1 PEIMQLRYI
10 HSVAAAQRR
19 ILNKGVL
26 NMKSLKEK
34 RLLKERERT
43 PRMVLQDLL
52 DDADKID
59 EIAVT
64 ISTDKG
70 MVETHISTSDTIMIV
85 GMLEAAKKDV
95 LKLSEVE

>member
-1 PEIMQLRYI
+1 M
-10 HSVAAAQRR
+10 
-19 ILNKGVL
+19 
-26 NMKSLKEK
+26 MDTLKEQ

-64 ISTDKG
+64 VSTEG
-70 MVETHISTSDTIMIV
+70 GIVETHLSTSDTIALI
-85 GMLEAAKKDV
+85 GMLEISKKDIMTI
-95 LKLSEVE
+95 SEIE

>member
-1 PEIMQLRYI
+1 
-10 HSVAAAQRR
+10 
-19 ILNKGVL
+19 
-26 NMKSLKEK
+26 MKSLKEK

-64 ISTDKG
+64 ISTEG
-70 MVETHISTSDTIMIV
+70 GIVETHLSTSDTITLI
-85 GMLEAAKKDV
+85 GMLEISKKDIMTI
-95 LKLSEVE
+95 SEIE

>member
-1 PEIMQLRYI
+1 
-10 HSVAAAQRR
+10 
-19 ILNKGVL
+19 
-26 NMKSLKEK
+26 MKSLKEK

-64 ISTDKG
+64 VSTEG
-70 MVETHISTSDTIMIV
+70 GIVETHLSTSDTITLI
-85 GMLEAAKKDV
+85 GMLEISKKDIMTI
-95 LKLSEVE
+95 SEIE

>member
-1 PEIMQLRYI
+1 MQLRYI

-34 RLLKERERT
+34 RVHKDVERT
-43 PRMVLQDLL
+43 PRIVVKYLL

-59 EIAVT
+59 DIAIC
-64 ISTDKG
+64 ISTEDG
-70 MVETHISTSDTIMIV
+70 IVETHLSTSDTITLI
-85 GMLEAAKKDV
+85 GMLEVSKKDIMTI
-95 LKLSEVE
+95 SEIK

>member
-1 PEIMQLRYI
+1 M
-10 HSVAAAQRR
+10 
-19 ILNKGVL
+19 
-26 NMKSLKEK
+26 MDTLKEQ

-43 PRMVLQDLL
+43 PRMVLQGLL

-64 ISTDKG
+64 ISTNKG

-95 LKLSEVE
+95 LELSEVE